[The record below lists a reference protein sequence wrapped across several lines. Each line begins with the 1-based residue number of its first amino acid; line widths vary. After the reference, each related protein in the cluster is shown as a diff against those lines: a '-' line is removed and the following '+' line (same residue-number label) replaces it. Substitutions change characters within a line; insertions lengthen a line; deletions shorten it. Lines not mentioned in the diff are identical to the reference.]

1 MEAFL
6 LRHPGNTRKPFK
18 LECFRKLLHCVRNCR
33 SWISCEQT
41 SCPETCKLHQESG
54 WNETGWL
61 RFLSRED
68 RDWAEQERVRMWMI
82 YLLDQRASVLFQF
95 KPTVTQDPGWGG
107 AWHCA
112 QLLLKFIQKEKN
124 PKQKSTKFN
133 IDTQGTPV
141 KCKWTVV

>member
-33 SWISCEQT
+33 SWISCEQI

-61 RFLSRED
+61 WDF
-68 RDWAEQERVRMWMI
+68 WAESIKPNKREWECEWFI
-82 YLLDQRASVLFQF
+82 FWISELPFHFSSNLLWHRTQGEAMLDIVLSCCWSSS
-95 KPTVTQDPGWGG
+95 KT
-107 AWHCA
+107 
-112 QLLLKFIQKEKN
+112 KKN

-133 IDTQGTPV
+133 IDPQGTPV